1 MARIIVKCEKLTIE
15 GIGVSTYN
23 NLPIY
28 IPNLLVNE
36 VAEIQIVHK
45 GYQKYFGKVLKILT
59 PCKDRVTPECRFFG
73 VCGGCQL
80 QHMSYESQLEFKK
93 NYVKDLFIENDL
105 DFPFDAIYR
114 EKRPYFYRHKVM
126 APIKNNQRGFY
137 EIKSRN
143 FTKIDNCLI
152 ENSLAQKI
160 IRTILSLNLED
171 LSYIYVR
178 VGKHIDNVLLTLV
191 TNKEESIL
199 SNEQIENIVK
209 IHPNIKTITQ
219 SIKKE
224 ALSGKVLG
232 EETKILFG
240 KGYIVDK
247 LLDVSF
253 KISTNSFYQVNP
265 TQTEILYSKALEYAS
280 LKETDLVLDAYC
292 GVGTIGLCASKKSNS
307 VIGVEIVEQ
316 AILDAK
322 ENALLNNIDNVTF
335 LCEDA
340 KEYIK
345 KSNLDFDVIF
355 VDPPRKGCDKEFL
368 ETIMNANIKKIVYVS
383 CDPKSLVRDL
393 KFLKEKYNIEKV
405 SLVDMFANTS
415 HVETITLLQRKDI
428 DDRLKVRFDLDN
440 VPLVKEETKATYQE
454 IKDFIFNKHNVK
466 VSTLNIAQTKT
477 KYGIIERE
485 CYNKPKDDDSRQP
498 KCTREKEEMIVDAL
512 KHFKML

>member
-1 MARIIVKCEKLTIE
+1 MARIVVKCEKLTIE

-36 VAEIQIVHK
+36 EAEIQIVHK

-59 PCKDRVTPECRFFG
+59 PSKDRVTPECRFFG
-73 VCGGCQL
+73 VCGGCHL
-80 QHMSYESQLEFKK
+80 QHMNYASQLEFKK
-93 NYVKDLFIENDL
+93 NYVKDLFVKNDL
-105 DFPFDAIYR
+105 DFPFEAIYQ
-114 EKRPYFYRHKVM
+114 EERPYFYRHKVM
-126 APIKNNQRGFY
+126 APICNNQRGFY

-160 IRTILSLNLED
+160 IKTVLSLNLNN
-171 LSYIYVR
+171 LTYIYVR
-178 VGKHIDNVLLTLV
+178 VGKYIDNVLLTLV
-191 TNKEESIL
+191 TSLEEPIL
-199 SNEQIENIVK
+199 SNEQIEKIIK

-224 ALSGKVLG
+224 TLSGKVLG

-240 KGYIVDK
+240 KGYIDDK

-265 TQTEILYSKALEYAS
+265 TQTEVLYSKALEYAS

-292 GVGTIGLCASKKSNS
+292 GVGTIGLCASKKAKS

-322 ENALLNNIDNVTF
+322 ENALLNNINNVTF

-340 KEYIK
+340 KKFIK
-345 KSNLDFDVIF
+345 KSNLNFDVIF

-368 ETIMNANIKKIVYVS
+368 EIIMNANIKKIVYVS

-393 KFLKEKYNIEKV
+393 KFLKDKYNIEKV

-415 HVETITLLQRKDI
+415 HVETVTLLQKKDV
-428 DDRLKVRFDLDN
+428 DDR
-440 VPLVKEETKATYQE
+440 
-454 IKDFIFNKHNVK
+454 
-466 VSTLNIAQTKT
+466 
-477 KYGIIERE
+477 
-485 CYNKPKDDDSRQP
+485 
-498 KCTREKEEMIVDAL
+498 
-512 KHFKML
+512 